1 MREYRNF
8 IKKERLCKEFL
19 ELTGMDSLSL
29 KEREMADCLI
39 RKLEDL
45 GFSVQEDDA
54 ESLCGG
60 NAGNIYGYRKGTLP
74 GEPLLLS
81 AHMDT
86 VEPGKRKKAIF
97 QNDGTIT
104 SDGTTVLGADDVSG
118 IVEILEGIRSI
129 QESKTDCRDM
139 EVLFTIA
146 EELYTKGS
154 KCFDFS
160 KIHSRKAFVLDLDG
174 PVGSAARKA
183 ASLIFF
189 QADVHGHAAHAASE
203 PEKGVHAVWIAGK
216 AISELKMGWQDE
228 ITTMN
233 IGSIQG
239 GTKSNTVP
247 DFCRCSGEIR
257 SYSHEHALA
266 CMEKVKQIFEQT
278 AETMQGA
285 VTFRYSVE
293 LTAYDIPETAE
304 IVAMYKQACDALELP
319 GELRQTFGGSDNNTF
334 LQHGIEG
341 LLLSTGMRDA
351 HAVNESCTV
360 DDLVKGANLVAEL
373 ITLA

>member
-8 IKKERLCKEFL
+8 IKKERLCKEFA
-19 ELTGMDSLSL
+19 ELTGIDSVSL
-29 KEREMADCLI
+29 REREMADCLI
-39 RKLEDL
+39 KKLEDL
-45 GFSVQEDDA
+45 GFFVQEDDA
-54 ESLCGG
+54 GSLCGG

-86 VEPGKRKKAIF
+86 VEPGIKKKAIF

-104 SDGTTVLGADDVSG
+104 SDGSTVLGADDVSG

-129 QESKTDCRDM
+129 QESKTDCRDI

-160 KIHSRKAFVLDLDG
+160 KIRSRKAFVLDLDG
-174 PVGSAARKA
+174 TVGSAARKA
-183 ASLIFF
+183 ASLISFEVN
-189 QADVHGHAAHAASE
+189 VHGRAAHAASE

-233 IGSIQG
+233 IGTVQG

-247 DFCRCSGEIR
+247 DFCRCTGEIR
-257 SYSHEHALA
+257 SYSHEHALT
-266 CMEKVKQIFEQT
+266 CMEKVRQVFERT
-278 AETMQGA
+278 AENMHGTVM
-285 VTFRYSVE
+285 FRYSVE
-293 LTAYDIPETAE
+293 LTAYDVPETAGIIE
-304 IVAMYKQACDALELP
+304 DYKHACDVLGLS

-334 LQHGIEG
+334 LQHGMEG
-341 LLLSTGMRDA
+341 LLLSTGMCGA

-360 DDLVKGANLVAEL
+360 DDLEKGANLVAEL
-373 ITLA
+373 LTLV